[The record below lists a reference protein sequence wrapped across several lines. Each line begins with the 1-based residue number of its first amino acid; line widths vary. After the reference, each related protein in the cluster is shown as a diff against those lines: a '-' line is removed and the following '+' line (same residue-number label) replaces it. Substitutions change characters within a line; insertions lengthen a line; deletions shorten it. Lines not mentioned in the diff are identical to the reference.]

1 MLHHFFFY
9 FKNCIDLCSSLEYI
23 LYIITLSENRVKEG
37 NMKEL
42 KKYEKQLETILNAD
56 KNNWSKF
63 YLLMKEIEEKELYK
77 EVNLS
82 SFTAWVKD
90 FSIKHKIHESVIW
103 NRKKAGKV
111 YESYAKVQADKG
123 IEVPS
128 IEDANVGVDSLVL
141 LDKIAKKDADLGAE
155 LTQKAI
161 NKEITRDDLRTAYK
175 TVRGDLKTSKMEN
188 RDKEPKTEI
197 NVQETV
203 TAAKIVNG
211 LNHSNWLGKECKKK
225 HFKRAYELDK
235 YKALTEFPVYT
246 GTSKKSRRI
255 DVLVAENITQDNH
268 FSLNLHGVEIKVSK
282 SDLVGDMKYTEYAE
296 YVNYLWLA
304 IPRDLIEVAEET
316 APKSIGILIYDDNK
330 IMIHRDAE
338 RLNPLKLNESLTT
351 LSLRLI

>member
-1 MLHHFFFY
+1 
-9 FKNCIDLCSSLEYI
+9 
-23 LYIITLSENRVKEG
+23 
-37 NMKEL
+37 MKEL

-141 LDKIAKKDADLGAE
+141 LNKIAKKDADLGAE